1 MIFIEDGQVWESFV
15 YVPKKP
21 IAHCSEDGTFDTSV
35 VNELVVKAKAGDNEA
50 QMLLFEQYQYLWK
63 SMFGTFVEDM
73 STKDDAIQDA
83 FVVMMDTLAELEESN
98 AATFTVY
105 YAKKLKSCVCKAG
118 IEKDRRSM
126 ITFSIDEQDEYGN
139 LIHDLPD
146 KLQRDFE
153 DLDGL
158 DNVKKLLTEFEF
170 EVCILFYVWDIPL
183 REIAKHYGYTYK
195 YVRNISYGIRN
206 KLKVLL

>member
-1 MIFIEDGQVWESFV
+1 MKFEENGKEWESFV
-15 YVPKKP
+15 YLPKKP
-21 IAHCSEDGTFDTSV
+21 IALDANNKWDV
-35 VNELVVKAKAGDNEA
+35 AMVNELVIRAKAGDNEA

-63 SMFGTFVEDM
+63 SMFGKFVEDM

-83 FVVMMDTLAELEESN
+83 FVVMMDTLAELKESN

-105 YAKKLKSCVCKAG
+105 YAKKLKSCVRKAG
-118 IEKDRRSM
+118 LEKDRRNS
-126 ITFSIDEQDEYGN
+126 IAFSFDERDENGN

-170 EVCILFYVWDIPL
+170 EVCILFYVWGISL
-183 REIAKHYGYTYK
+183 KKIAKHYSFSYDYLKEVSG
-195 YVRNISYGIRN
+195 NIKR